1 MHYFSS
7 RLVQWEVGNGGFAQ
21 AAENVLD
28 WMPYALHG
36 YLALNNH
43 DGALLI
49 QKALDIVSNYKI
61 ENQSM
66 FDALEALDEE
76 MNTDWWEVD
85 TARVAYV
92 RENSEAFLKIKW
104 E

>member
-1 MHYFSS
+1 M
-7 RLVQWEVGNGGFAQ
+7 QWEVGNGGFAQ